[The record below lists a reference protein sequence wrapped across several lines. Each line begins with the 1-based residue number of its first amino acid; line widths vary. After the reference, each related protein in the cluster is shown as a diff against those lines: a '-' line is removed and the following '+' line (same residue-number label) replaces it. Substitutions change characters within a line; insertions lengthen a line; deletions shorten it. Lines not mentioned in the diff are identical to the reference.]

1 MHRRKTGAH
10 AYRDLIAPLRPH
22 LAPAALAVTIA
33 LILLTLAQ
41 VLPAQHVL
49 PALSLAVLAGG
60 GAIALYA
67 RLRRPQIRPN
77 AVNAWDVSG
86 AFILIGLAC
95 AMVSETDQ
103 ILALFGYPAAS
114 T

>member
-1 MHRRKTGAH
+1 MDRRKTGSHAH
-10 AYRDLIAPLRPH
+10 RDLIAPLRPH
-22 LAPAALAVTIA
+22 LAPALLAAAIA

-49 PALSLAVLAGG
+49 PALSLAALAGG
-60 GAIALYA
+60 GAVALYA
-67 RLRRPQIRPN
+67 RLRRPQIRPD

-86 AFILIGLAC
+86 AFILIGFAC
-95 AMVSETDQ
+95 GMVSETGQ
-103 ILALFGYPAAS
+103 ILALFGYPTAS